1 MNQTKKLK
9 ISFSTRNCCI
19 INIPS
24 DIKKEEICDF
34 IVDKI
39 TSEELNKYV
48 ERWIDFEIED
58 LTLE

>member
-1 MNQTKKLK
+1 MNQTKKLE
-9 ISFSTRNCCI
+9 ISFSTRNCCV

-24 DIKKEEICDF
+24 NIKKEEIRDF

-39 TSEELNKYV
+39 TNEELNKYV
-48 ERWIDFEIED
+48 ERCIDFEIED

>member
-9 ISFSTRNCCI
+9 ISFSTRNCCVV
-19 INIPS
+19 NVPS
-24 DIKKEEICDF
+24 DIKKEKIYDF

-39 TSEELNKYV
+39 TNEELNKYV
-48 ERWIDFEIED
+48 ERCIDFEIED